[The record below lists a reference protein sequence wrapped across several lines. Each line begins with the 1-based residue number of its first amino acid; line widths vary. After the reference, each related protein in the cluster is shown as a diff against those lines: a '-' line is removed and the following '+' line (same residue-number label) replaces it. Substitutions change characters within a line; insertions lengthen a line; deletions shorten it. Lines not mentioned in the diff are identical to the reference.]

1 MRPLFRVAC
10 CSFVA
15 VLAMLTGCSA
25 EGEDSLAEK
34 YPTQSATCDALF
46 GTKNMESL
54 IDILGSDGLRF
65 TNRPIAVDALR
76 EGLTEEAK
84 EPYNEIEGFEEYD
97 VCWLSG
103 DSQFH
108 ANVAWAADSLKFVQ
122 SPSGPWQ
129 PVAEDVYLADDSY
142 VGGDLDIV
150 FRCEI
155 KGASRGQQA
164 QVLLEARVGDISS
177 PKFSE
182 QFHEQLAVRLARTV
196 RDELRCANEPE
207 IPADLKIR
215 G

>member
-1 MRPLFRVAC
+1 VVAAL
-10 CSFVA
+10 A
-15 VLAMLTGCSA
+15 VSTGCSA
-25 EGEDSLAEK
+25 EGEESLAEK
-34 YPTQSATCDALF
+34 YPTQSKTCDALF
-46 GTKNMESL
+46 GAKNMESL
-54 IDILGSDGLRF
+54 MDILGPGDLKF
-65 TNRPIAVDALR
+65 VNRPIAVDKLR
-76 EGLTEEAK
+76 EGLTEEAQ

-108 ANVAWAADSLKFVQ
+108 SNVAWAADSLKFVQ
-122 SPSGPWQ
+122 SPSGPWR
-129 PVAEDVYLADDSY
+129 PVAKDVYLADDSY

-155 KGASRGQQA
+155 KGASSGQQA

-182 QFHEQLAVRLARTV
+182 QFHEQLAVRLARAV
-196 RDELRCANEPE
+196 RDELRCTNEPA
-207 IPADLKIR
+207 IPADLAIS